1 MFSKSQNKTPIL
13 DTLKKLAQKPHAAFY
28 APGHKQ
34 GQGTPQNLLELLGKD
49 ILKAD
54 LPELPELDNLFAPEV
69 VIKEAQELAS
79 AAFGADRT
87 WFLVNG
93 STCGIEAAILAT
105 CTEGDKIILPRNI
118 HQSAIAGLIL
128 SGAIPIW
135 IDPEYDRDF
144 DLLFS
149 ITPEAVKTALD
160 KHQNVKAVM
169 LVYPTYHGICGDL
182 EAISKITQEHNIPLL
197 VDEAHGAHFN
207 FHPDLP
213 PSALSVGADLS
224 IQSTH
229 KVLAAMTQASMLHLQ
244 GSQIDSDRISK
255 ALQLLQ
261 TTSPSYILLASL
273 DAARQQMALF
283 GQELLTKTI
292 QLADRARNEI
302 SQIPG
307 LSVLKSPEQI
317 IPGFTHLDRT
327 RLTINVSKLG
337 ITGFEADEILHQ
349 KLQVTAELPME
360 QHLTFIISIGNTNS
374 DIDRLVKSFQQIA
387 IFPHPQRSE
396 VASGKLVQNDCDLEQ
411 NDNLTSLT
419 SDLTPRQAYFAAKET
434 IPIKEAIGRISGELI
449 CPYPPG
455 IPVLMPGE
463 KITSEAIE
471 YLLKAIA
478 AGAKINGCSDSS
490 LKTLK
495 ILR

>member
-34 GQGTPQNLLELLGKD
+34 GRGTDQNLLKLLGKEL
-49 ILKAD
+49 LKAD
-54 LPELPELDNLFAPEV
+54 LPELPELDNLFAPQG

-79 AAFGADRT
+79 VAFKADRT
-87 WFLVNG
+87 WFLING

-105 CTEGDKIILPRNI
+105 CKEGDKIILPRNI
-118 HQSAIAGLIL
+118 HTSAIAGLIL

-135 IDPEYDRDF
+135 IDPEYDREF
-144 DLLFS
+144 DLLYS
-149 ITPEAVKTALD
+149 ITPEAVKTAIDL
-160 KHQNVKAVM
+160 HQDVKAVM
-169 LVYPTYHGICGDL
+169 LVYPTYHGVCGDL
-182 EAISKITQEHNIPLL
+182 EAISEITRKYNIPLL

-207 FHPDLP
+207 FHPELP
-213 PSALSVGADLS
+213 PAALSVGADLS
-224 IQSTH
+224 VQSTH
-229 KVLAAMTQASMLHLQ
+229 KVLGAMTQASMLHLK
-244 GSQIDSDRISK
+244 GNRIDADRISK

-283 GQELLTKTI
+283 GKELLTKTI
-292 QLADRARNEI
+292 QLADRGRNEI
-302 SQIPG
+302 NQILR
-307 LSVLKSPEQI
+307 LSVLNPPDQPL
-317 IPGFTHLDRT
+317 PGFTYLDRT
-327 RLTINVSKLG
+327 RLTVNVSKLG

-360 QHLTFIISIGNTNS
+360 QHLTFIISLGNIES
-374 DIDRLVKSFQQIA
+374 DIDRLVKCFKQIA
-387 IFPHPQRSE
+387 
-396 VASGKLVQNDCDLEQ
+396 
-411 NDNLTSLT
+411 TSPAPPAPLAPPAPPAP
-419 SDLTPRQAYFAAKET
+419 SSQLLLSPRQAYFAEKET
-434 IPIKEAIGRISGELI
+434 IPIEKVVDRISGELV

-463 KITSEAIE
+463 RITSEAIE
-471 YLLKAIA
+471 YLQKAIES
-478 AGAKINGCSDSS
+478 GANITGASDSS

>member
-34 GQGTPQNLLELLGKD
+34 GRGTDQNLLKLLGKEL
-49 ILKAD
+49 LKAD
-54 LPELPELDNLFAPEV
+54 LPELPELDNLFAPQG

-79 AAFGADRT
+79 VAFKADRT
-87 WFLVNG
+87 WFLING

-105 CTEGDKIILPRNI
+105 CKEGDKIILPRNI
-118 HQSAIAGLIL
+118 HTSAIAGLIL

-144 DLLFS
+144 DLLYS
-149 ITPEAVKTALD
+149 ITPEAVKTAIDL
-160 KHQNVKAVM
+160 HQDVKAVM
-169 LVYPTYHGICGDL
+169 LVYPTYHGVCGDL
-182 EAISKITQEHNIPLL
+182 EAISEITRKYNIPLL

-207 FHPDLP
+207 FHPELP
-213 PSALSVGADLS
+213 PAALSVGADLS
-224 IQSTH
+224 VQSTH
-229 KVLAAMTQASMLHLQ
+229 KVLGAMTQASMLHLK
-244 GSQIDSDRISK
+244 GNRIDADRISK

-283 GQELLTKTI
+283 GKELLTKTI
-292 QLADRARNEI
+292 QLADRGRNEI
-302 SQIPG
+302 NQILR
-307 LSVLKSPEQI
+307 LSVLNPPDQPL
-317 IPGFTHLDRT
+317 PGFTYLDRT
-327 RLTINVSKLG
+327 RLTVNVSKLG

-360 QHLTFIISIGNTNS
+360 QHLTFIISLGNIES
-374 DIDRLVKSFQQIA
+374 DIDRLVKCFKQIA
-387 IFPHPQRSE
+387 
-396 VASGKLVQNDCDLEQ
+396 
-411 NDNLTSLT
+411 TSPAPPAPLAPPAPPAP
-419 SDLTPRQAYFAAKET
+419 SSQLLLSPRQAYFAEKET
-434 IPIKEAIGRISGELI
+434 IPIEKVVDRISGELV

-463 KITSEAIE
+463 RITSEAIE
-471 YLLKAIA
+471 YLQKAIES
-478 AGAKINGCSDSS
+478 GANITGASDSS